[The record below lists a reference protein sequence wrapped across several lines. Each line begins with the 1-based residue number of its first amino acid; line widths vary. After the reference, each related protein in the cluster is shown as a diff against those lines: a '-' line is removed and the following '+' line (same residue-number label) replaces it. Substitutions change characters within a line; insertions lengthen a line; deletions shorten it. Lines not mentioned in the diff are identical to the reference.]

1 MVNTIIGEDKLVK
14 TISEFKKS
22 LKGNTISIHQKEY
35 ATVALRIAVARRV
48 LGTSLTIT
56 TEIISIDKDTVVVK
70 ATGTI
75 DGKVVATGH
84 AEEKRTASRINQTSA
99 LENAE
104 TSAIGRMC
112 SFLGITNDSI
122 ASAEEVSAAIEQ
134 QDKKIQKALS
144 ELKTI
149 SHAGSFNQWL
159 TNYKTFLSTLK
170 ENNPLTYASFMN
182 EYTAIKSNLKSK
194 GVIQ

>member
-1 MVNTIIGEDKLVK
+1 MANTIIGDDKLVQ
-14 TISEFKKS
+14 TINEFKKS
-22 LKGNTISIHQKEY
+22 LAGKTISIHGKEY

-48 LGTSLTIT
+48 LGTSLNIT

-112 SFLGITNDSI
+112 SFLGLTNDTI

-170 ENNPLTYASFMN
+170 ENNPLTYANFMN
-182 EYTAIKSNLKSK
+182 EYTAIKTNLKSK

>member
-1 MVNTIIGEDKLVK
+1 MANTIIGEDKLVK

-22 LKGNTISIHQKEY
+22 LKGNTISIHSKEY

-149 SHAGSFNQWL
+149 SHAGSFNMWL

>member
-1 MVNTIIGEDKLVK
+1 MANTIIGEDKLVK

-70 ATGTI
+70 ATGII

>member
-1 MVNTIIGEDKLVK
+1 MANTIIGEDKLVK

-22 LKGNTISIHQKEY
+22 LKGNTISIHSKEY

-48 LGTSLTIT
+48 LGTSLNIT
-56 TEIISIDKDTVVVK
+56 TEIISIDKDTVVMK
-70 ATGTI
+70 AVIEIDSRFISTGY
-75 DGKVVATGH
+75 

-99 LENAE
+99 VENCE
-104 TSAIGRMC
+104 TSAVGRALA
-112 SFLGITNDSI
+112 FAGFTNDKL

-170 ENNPLTYASFMN
+170 ENNPLTYADFMN
-182 EYTAIKSNLKSK
+182 EYTAIKTNLKSK
-194 GVIQ
+194 GVIN

>member
-1 MVNTIIGEDKLVK
+1 MANTIIGDDKLVK
-14 TISEFKKS
+14 TINEFKKS
-22 LKGNTISIHQKEY
+22 LAGKTISIHGKEY

-48 LGTSLTIT
+48 LGTSLNIT

-104 TSAIGRMC
+104 TSSVGRMC
-112 SFLGITNDSI
+112 SFLGLTNDTI
-122 ASAEEVSAAIEQ
+122 ASAEEVTAAIEQ
-134 QDKKIQKALS
+134 QSKKIQKALS

-149 SHAGSFNQWL
+149 SHVGSFNEWL

>member
-1 MVNTIIGEDKLVK
+1 MANTIIGEDKLVK

-70 ATGTI
+70 ATGII

-149 SHAGSFNQWL
+149 SHAGSFNMWL

>member
-22 LKGNTISIHQKEY
+22 LKGNTISIHSKEY

>member
-1 MVNTIIGEDKLVK
+1 MANTIIGEDKLVK

>member
-1 MVNTIIGEDKLVK
+1 MANTIIGEDKLVK

-104 TSAIGRMC
+104 TSSIGRMC
-112 SFLGITNDSI
+112 AFLGITNDSI

>member
-22 LKGNTISIHQKEY
+22 LKGNTISIHSKEY

-159 TNYKTFLSTLK
+159 SNYKTFLSTLK
-170 ENNPLTYASFMN
+170 ENNPLTYQSFMS